1 MNLHWESL
9 VLAIIAFGIL
19 YFLLQRYAF
28 GPLFN
33 VMEKR
38 RQLVQDQLDQAAKDR
53 LESQEL
59 LKQQREALEAARK
72 EAYDMIEQARKT
84 SAKQAEDIL
93 EQARAEAARIKE
105 DARRE
110 IENEKNKALAAVR
123 GQVSELSVLIASKII
138 EKQIDEQAQAELVDK
153 YLQEVGIRQ

>member
-1 MNLHWESL
+1 MLHWESL
-9 VLAIIAFGIL
+9 VLAIIAFGVL

-53 LESQEL
+53 SESQEL
-59 LKQQREALEAARK
+59 LRQQREALEAARK

-123 GQVSELSVLIASKII
+123 GQVSELSVLVASKII

>member
-1 MNLHWESL
+1 LLHWESL
-9 VLAIIAFGIL
+9 VLAIIAFGVL

-53 LESQEL
+53 SESQEL
-59 LKQQREALEAARK
+59 LRQQREALEAARK

-93 EQARAEAARIKE
+93 AQARAEAARIKE

>member
-1 MNLHWESL
+1 MLHWESL
-9 VLAIIAFGIL
+9 VLAIIAFGVL

-53 LESQEL
+53 SESQEL
-59 LKQQREALEAARK
+59 LRQQREALEAARK

-93 EQARAEAARIKE
+93 AQARAEAARIKE

>member
-1 MNLHWESL
+1 
-9 VLAIIAFGIL
+9 
-19 YFLLQRYAF
+19 
-28 GPLFN
+28 
-33 VMEKR
+33 MEKR

-53 LESQEL
+53 SESQEL
-59 LKQQREALEAARK
+59 LRQQREALEAARK

-123 GQVSELSVLIASKII
+123 GQVSELSVLVASKII

>member
-1 MNLHWESL
+1 LLHWESL
-9 VLAIIAFGIL
+9 VLAIIAFGVL

-53 LESQEL
+53 SESQEL
-59 LKQQREALEAARK
+59 LRQQREALEAARK